1 VAEAMEAI
9 PLSQPGLVIVDLG
22 LPGKGGLEL
31 IKDIRAQ
38 YSSLFILVIS
48 MHDEFLY
55 APRALR
61 AGADGYIMKDASGE
75 NLLRA
80 IRQVLNGE
88 GYVSRRMSARILEIF
103 LRPKFHHLQFTG
115 GTTERP

>member
-1 VAEAMEAI
+1 
-9 PLSQPGLVIVDLG
+9 
-22 LPGKGGLEL
+22 
-31 IKDIRAQ
+31 
-38 YSSLFILVIS
+38 

-88 GYVSRRMSARILEIF
+88 GYVSRRMSAEFSNF

-115 GTTERP
+115 GTTERREFEIFELLGRARTATRSPNNFT